1 MVRFAHPLKRN
12 GRHNVGFQD
21 KFFREKERGHALGV
35 EILEPS
41 GPHGIPKILQVPGP
55 PVL

>member
-1 MVRFAHPLKRN
+1 MVRFADPLKRN

-35 EILEPS
+35 EILARESPP
-41 GPHGIPKILQVPGP
+41 PHVRARSREKS
-55 PVL
+55 